1 MKHIEVVAAVII
13 QDGKVLCVQRPQN
26 DKEYISLKWEFP
38 GGKVEVGEN
47 KEDALLREI
56 QEELAAE
63 IHDLQYLMTVEHSYP
78 DFHLTMHAYTC
89 VLKAGEVTLKEHVGL
104 RWLAVEELDQLDW
117 ADADLPFVERLMLQ
131 VPRNN
136 GI

>member
-13 QDGKVLCVQRPQN
+13 QYGKVLCVQRPQN

-47 KEDALLREI
+47 REDALLREI

-63 IHDLQYLMTVEHSYP
+63 IHELQYLMTVEHSYP

-89 VLKAGEVTLKEHVGL
+89 ALKNGEITLREHVNMK
-104 RWLAVEELDQLDW
+104 WLATEDLDQLDW
-117 ADADLPFVERLMLQ
+117 AEADLPVVKQLS
-131 VPRNN
+131 
-136 GI
+136 

>member
-1 MKHIEVVAAVII
+1 MKHIEVVAAVIM

-47 KEDALLREI
+47 RKDALLREI

-63 IHDLQYLMTVEHSYP
+63 IHELQYLMTVEHSYP
-78 DFHLTMHAYTC
+78 DFHLTMHAYIC
-89 VLKAGEVTLKEHVGL
+89 ALKQGEITLREHVDMK
-104 RWLAVEELDQLDW
+104 WLATEDLDQLDW
-117 ADADLPFVERLMLQ
+117 ADADLPVVKQLS
-131 VPRNN
+131 
-136 GI
+136 

>member
-26 DKEYISLKWEFP
+26 DKAYISLKWEFP

-47 KEDALLREI
+47 REDALLREI

-63 IHDLQYLMTVEHSYP
+63 IHELQYLMTVEHSYP

-89 VLKAGEVTLKEHVGL
+89 ALKNGEITLREHVDMK
-104 RWLAVEELDQLDW
+104 WLATEDLDQLDW
-117 ADADLPFVERLMLQ
+117 AEADLPVVKQLS
-131 VPRNN
+131 
-136 GI
+136 